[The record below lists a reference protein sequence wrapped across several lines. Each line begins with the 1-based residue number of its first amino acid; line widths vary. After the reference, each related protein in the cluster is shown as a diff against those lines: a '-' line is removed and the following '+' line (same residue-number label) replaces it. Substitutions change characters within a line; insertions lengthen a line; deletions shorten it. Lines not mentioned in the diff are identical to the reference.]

1 LAYSVWGIFF
11 LFWIITAMQ
20 NRQRAQESEPFFSR
34 LPNIILYGIAITLLI
49 FDLSFFAP
57 FVWRIVPDG
66 WGISLTGLAIQIS
79 GLGFA
84 SWARMHLGK
93 YWSARVTLAEDHQLI
108 QSGPYQLVR
117 NPMYLGILLGM
128 FGTAVVIGQLRGM
141 LAATAVLFAL
151 LWKIKA
157 EEKILSNHFGE
168 RFQQYKKNAKSI
180 IPFIY

>member
-1 LAYSVWGIFF
+1 
-11 LFWIITAMQ
+11 
-20 NRQRAQESEPFFSR
+20 
-34 LPNIILYGIAITLLI
+34 
-49 FDLSFFAP
+49 
-57 FVWRIVPDG
+57 
-66 WGISLTGLAIQIS
+66 
-79 GLGFA
+79 
-84 SWARMHLGK
+84 
-93 YWSARVTLAEDHQLI
+93 
-108 QSGPYQLVR
+108 
-117 NPMYLGILLGM
+117 MYLGILLGM